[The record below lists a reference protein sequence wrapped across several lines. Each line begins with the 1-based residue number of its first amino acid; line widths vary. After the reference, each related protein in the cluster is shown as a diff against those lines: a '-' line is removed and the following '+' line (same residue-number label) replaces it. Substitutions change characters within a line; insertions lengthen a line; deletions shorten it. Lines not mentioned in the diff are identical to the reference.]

1 MAKAKISIDVVGLRE
16 EVKSLRNLL
25 TECLPA
31 LCGYMGRTGSCLD
44 CRSKAYCLSR
54 HVIPKVRRVLGL
66 SGKDVTG
73 ADLLDRALSV
83 SSSKRLADDSVGV
96 SVNTA
101 DSVDSDNSVKSDSDN
116 SVKSSSVDSVK
127 SGSVDSVASG
137 SSVDGIASAVLV
149 DGGAIKKRRGRPKKS
164 DIAVSA
170 VSATD
175 DVSAVSSAGSDDG
188 SAVVNQS
195 KDNVVESVSDYDKEK
210 VLERIRRKQRKS
222 FDSLELF

>member
-1 MAKAKISIDVVGLRE
+1 MAKLKNGADVVVLRAEVE
-16 EVKSLRNLL
+16 ELHRLL
-25 TECLPA
+25 FECLPA

-73 ADLLDRALSV
+73 EDLLDRALSV

-96 SVNTA
+96 SVNTV
-101 DSVDSDNSVKSDSDN
+101 DSVDSDNSVKSDS
-116 SVKSSSVDSVK
+116 
-127 SGSVDSVASG
+127 VDSVASVG
-137 SSVDGIASAVLV
+137 SVDGPASAVLV
-149 DGGAIKKRRGRPKKS
+149 DGGAIKNRRCRPKKS
-164 DIAVSA
+164 DIAVSV
-170 VSATD
+170 VSVTD
-175 DVSAVSSAGSDDG
+175 DVSAVSSAVSAVSSDDG
-188 SAVVNQS
+188 AVVNQS
-195 KDNVVESVSDYDKEK
+195 KDNVVGSVSDYDKEK

>member
-1 MAKAKISIDVVGLRE
+1 MAKLKNGADVVVLRDEIKELHGL
-16 EVKSLRNLL
+16 LF
-25 TECLPA
+25 ECLPA

-83 SSSKRLADDSVGV
+83 SSSKRLMDDSVDV

-101 DSVDSDNSVKSDSDN
+101 DYVDSDNSVKSDSDN
-116 SVKSSSVDSVK
+116 SVKGGSDNSVK
-127 SGSVDSVASG
+127 GSYVDSVASG
-137 SSVDGIASAVLV
+137 SSVDGGV
-149 DGGAIKKRRGRPKKS
+149 IKKRRGRPKKS

-175 DVSAVSSAGSDDG
+175 DVSAVSSTGSDAVSDDG
-188 SAVVNQS
+188 SAVVNPS
-195 KDNVVESVSDYDKEK
+195 KDNVVKSVSDYDKEE

>member
-1 MAKAKISIDVVGLRE
+1 MAKLKNGVGADVVALRA
-16 EVKSLRNLL
+16 EVKKLHGLL
-25 TECLPA
+25 LECLPA

-44 CRSKAYCLSR
+44 CRSKVYCLSR

-83 SSSKRLADDSVGV
+83 SSSRRLVDDSVDV
-96 SVNTA
+96 SVNT
-101 DSVDSDNSVKSDSDN
+101 VDYVGSDNSVKSNSDN
-116 SVKSSSVDSVK
+116 SVKRDSVDSV
-127 SGSVDSVASG
+127 
-137 SSVDGIASAVLV
+137 ASAVLV

-164 DIAVSA
+164 DIAVSV
-170 VSATD
+170 VSVTD
-175 DVSAVSSAGSDDG
+175 DVSAVSSAGSDDD
-188 SAVVNQS
+188 AVVNQS
-195 KDNVVESVSDYDKEK
+195 KDNVVKSVSDYDKEE

>member
-1 MAKAKISIDVVGLRE
+1 MAKAKISIDVVDLRE

-44 CRSKAYCLSR
+44 CPSKVYCLSR

-83 SSSKRLADDSVGV
+83 SSSKRLVDDSVGV
-96 SVNTA
+96 SVNTV
-101 DSVDSDNSVKSDSDN
+101 DSVDSDNSVKSNSDN
-116 SVKSSSVDSVK
+116 SVKSN
-127 SGSVDSVASG
+127 SVDSVASG

-175 DVSAVSSAGSDDG
+175 DVSAVSSTGSDAVSDDG
-188 SAVVNQS
+188 SAVVNQN
-195 KDNVVESVSDYDKEK
+195 KDNVVKSVSDYDKEE

>member
-1 MAKAKISIDVVGLRE
+1 MAKLKNGADVVALRA
-16 EVKSLRNLL
+16 EVKKLHGLL
-25 TECLPA
+25 LECLPA

-83 SSSKRLADDSVGV
+83 SSSKRLVDDSVDV
-96 SVNTA
+96 SVNTV
-101 DSVDSDNSVKSDSDN
+101 DSVGSDNSVKSNSDN
-116 SVKSSSVDSVK
+116 SVKRD
-127 SGSVDSVASG
+127 SVDSVASG
-137 SSVDGIASAVLV
+137 SSVDSGV
-149 DGGAIKKRRGRPKKS
+149 IKKRRGRPKKS

-175 DVSAVSSAGSDDG
+175 DVSAVSSTGSDAVSDDG
-188 SAVVNQS
+188 SAVVNPS
-195 KDNVVESVSDYDKEK
+195 KDNVVKSVSDYDKEE

>member
-1 MAKAKISIDVVGLRE
+1 MAKLKNGADVVALRA
-16 EVKSLRNLL
+16 EVKKLHGLL
-25 TECLPA
+25 LECLPA

-83 SSSKRLADDSVGV
+83 SSSKRLVDDSVDV
-96 SVNTA
+96 SVNTV
-101 DSVDSDNSVKSDSDN
+101 DSVGSDNSVKSNSDN
-116 SVKSSSVDSVK
+116 SVKRDSVDSV
-127 SGSVDSVASG
+127 
-137 SSVDGIASAVLV
+137 ASAVLV

-175 DVSAVSSAGSDDG
+175 DVSAVSSAGSDAVSDDG

-195 KDNVVESVSDYDKEK
+195 KDNVVKSVSDYDKEE